1 MVGDVL
7 AALASI
13 FLLCWSCALRPT
25 RARCPD
31 AWWVNGVRPSGVWGC
46 RPADGRDLE
55 IQSRVYCTGGSIPI
69 VVDDRTVGC
78 TR

>member
-1 MVGDVL
+1 MVGDVTATL
-7 AALASI
+7 LSI
-13 FLLCWSCALRPT
+13 FLLCAAFVVHPT

-31 AWWVNGVRPSGVWGC
+31 AWWVNGVRPSGDLAC
-46 RPADGRDLE
+46 RPADGRDVE
-55 IQSRVYCTGGSIPI
+55 IHSRVYCTGGSSPI